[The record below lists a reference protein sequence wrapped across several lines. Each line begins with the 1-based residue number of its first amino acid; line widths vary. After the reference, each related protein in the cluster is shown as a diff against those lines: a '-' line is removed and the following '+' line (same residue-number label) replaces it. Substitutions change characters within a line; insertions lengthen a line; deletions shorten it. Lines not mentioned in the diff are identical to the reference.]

1 MPSNRQFLLAATLAV
16 ALLPAHAADR
26 SGAEVYAAT
35 CVACHTTGLDNAPK
49 LGDKARWGKLVRE
62 GLDELVPAAM
72 RGIRKMPAMGGNPQ
86 LSDLELASAVVHLAN
101 AGGGRFPEPTPA
113 DAERWRKKADA
124 RKKR

>member
-1 MPSNRQFLLAATLAV
+1 MPSNLQFLLAAALA
-16 ALLPAHAADR
+16 AAMQPAHAADR
-26 SGAEVYAAT
+26 SGTEVYAAT
-35 CVACHTTGLDNAPK
+35 CAACHAAGVDNAPK
-49 LGDKARWGKLVRE
+49 FGDKTRWSKLVRE

-86 LSDLELASAVVHLAN
+86 LSDLELARAVVHLAN
-101 AGGGRFPEPTPA
+101 AGGGRFPEPTSA

>member
-1 MPSNRQFLLAATLAV
+1 MPSNLQLLLAAGLAA
-16 ALLPAHAADR
+16 ALLPAHAADL
-26 SGAEVYAAT
+26 SGAEVYASTCTTCHAT
-35 CVACHTTGLDNAPK
+35 GVDNAPK
-49 LGDKARWGKLVRE
+49 FGDKARWGKLVRE

-86 LSDLELASAVVHLAN
+86 LSDLELARGVVHLAN
-101 AGGGRFPEPTPA
+101 AGGGRFPEPTIA

>member
-1 MPSNRQFLLAATLAV
+1 MPSNLQLLLAAGLAA

-35 CVACHTTGLDNAPK
+35 CAACHATGVDNAPK
-49 LGDKARWGKLVRE
+49 FGDSARWGKLVRE

-86 LSDLELASAVVHLAN
+86 LSDLELARAVVHLTN
-101 AGGGRFPEPTPA
+101 AGGGRFPEPTLA

>member
-1 MPSNRQFLLAATLAV
+1 MPSNRQFLLAVALAT

-26 SGAEVYAAT
+26 SGTEVYAEI
-35 CVACHTTGLDNAPK
+35 CSACHATGTDNAPK
-49 LGDKARWGKLVRE
+49 LGDKTRWGKLVRE

-86 LSDLELASAVVHLAN
+86 LSDLELARAVVHLAN
-101 AGGGRFPEPTPA
+101 AGGGRFPEPTTA

>member
-1 MPSNRQFLLAATLAV
+1 MPSNRQFLLAAAV
-16 ALLPAHAADR
+16 AATLLPAHAADR
-26 SGAEVYAAT
+26 SGAEVYAEI
-35 CVACHTTGLDNAPK
+35 CSACHATGTDNAPK
-49 LGDKARWGKLVRE
+49 LGDKTRWGKLVRE

-86 LSDLELASAVVHLAN
+86 LSDLELARAVVHLAN
-101 AGGGRFPEPTPA
+101 AGGGRFPEPTTA

>member
-1 MPSNRQFLLAATLAV
+1 MPSNLQLLLAAGLAA

-35 CVACHTTGLDNAPK
+35 CAACHATGVDNAPK
-49 LGDKARWGKLVRE
+49 FGDSARWGKLVRE

-86 LSDLELASAVVHLAN
+86 LSDLELARAVVHLTN
-101 AGGGRFPEPTPA
+101 AGGGRFPEPKLA

>member
-1 MPSNRQFLLAATLAV
+1 MPSNRQFLLAATLAA

-26 SGAEVYAAT
+26 SGAEVYAAI
-35 CVACHTTGLDNAPK
+35 CADCHATGVDNAPK
-49 LGDKARWGKLVRE
+49 FGNAARWGKLVRE
-62 GLDELVPAAM
+62 GLDELVPTAM

-86 LSDLELASAVVHLAN
+86 LSDLELARAVVHMAN
-101 AGGGRFPEPTPA
+101 AGGGRFPEPTTA

>member
-1 MPSNRQFLLAATLAV
+1 MPSNRQLLLAAALAAV
-16 ALLPAHAADR
+16 LLPAHGADR
-26 SGAEVYAAT
+26 SGADVYAAT
-35 CVACHTTGLDNAPK
+35 CSACHAAGVDNAPR
-49 LGDKARWGKLVRE
+49 LGDKTRWGKVVRE
-62 GLDELVPAAM
+62 GLDDLVPAAM

-86 LSDLELASAVVHLAN
+86 LSDLELARAVVHLAN

>member
-1 MPSNRQFLLAATLAV
+1 MPSNLRFFLAASLAAAV
-16 ALLPAHAADR
+16 LPAHAADR
-26 SGAEVYAAT
+26 SGAEVYAEICT
-35 CVACHTTGLDNAPK
+35 ACHTAGVDNAPK

-86 LSDLELASAVVHLAN
+86 LSDLELARAVVHLTN
-101 AGGGRFPEPTPA
+101 AGGGRFPEPTAA